1 MKSIDLNCDLG
12 EGFGAWEMG
21 NDAAMI
27 ELATSVNVA
36 CGFHAGD
43 ADIMRKTVE
52 LAKARGV
59 NVGAHP
65 GYRDLHGFGRRPI
78 PGLKS
83 SEIENLVAYQ
93 IGALQAI
100 ATAAG
105 HKVTHVKAHGALSNV
120 ACEDDMTA
128 NAIADG
134 IKAVD
139 PNLIFVVLANSKLV
153 KAGEAANLPM
163 VHEVFADRAYE
174 DNGSLVSRKK
184 PGAVLHDAKDGRVH
198 VPLQS
203 FPQSRAAFEI
213 HNSPLT
219 ENAVVGFEYGYN
231 IQEPSRLVIWEAQY
245 GDFINGAQTMIDE
258 FIVSARAKWG
268 QTPSL
273 VLLLPHGNEGQGP
286 EHTSARPERFLQL
299 AAQDNIQV
307 AQPSTAGNYFHL
319 LRRQALRTWRK
330 PLIVMTPKSLLRR
343 KESTS
348 ALEELTGGFQC
359 IIGDPAK
366 PSPKKVKRIVF
377 CSGKVYFDIAAER
390 DKRGVERSARERSEG
405 TGETALAR
413 VLQS

>member
-1 MKSIDLNCDLG
+1 MATIDLNCDLG

-43 ADIMRKTVE
+43 PDIMRRTVE

-59 NVGAHP
+59 SVGAHP

-83 SEIENLVAYQ
+83 SEIENLIAYQ

-128 NAIADG
+128 RAIANG

-153 KAGEAANLPM
+153 QAGEAANLPM

-184 PGAVLHDAKDGRVH
+184 PGR
-198 VPLQS
+198 
-203 FPQSRAAFEI
+203 RAARCQG
-213 HNSPLT
+213 NRRPRG
-219 ENAVVGFEYGYN
+219 ADGAGRRGGVGHRQGDQDAHRYRLH
-231 IQEPSRLVIWEAQY
+231 SRRHAGRGRDW
-245 GDFINGAQTMIDE
+245 
-258 FIVSARAKWG
+258 AR
-268 QTPSL
+268 
-273 VLLLPHGNEGQGP
+273 GP
-286 EHTSARPERFLQL
+286 
-299 AAQDNIQV
+299 
-307 AQPSTAGNYFHL
+307 AGIEECRD
-319 LRRQALRTWRK
+319 RR
-330 PLIVMTPKSLLRR
+330 SRR
-343 KESTS
+343 S
-348 ALEELTGGFQC
+348 
-359 IIGDPAK
+359 
-366 PSPKKVKRIVF
+366 R
-377 CSGKVYFDIAAER
+377 
-390 DKRGVERSARERSEG
+390 
-405 TGETALAR
+405 
-413 VLQS
+413 